1 MRLLGVRGRRNRLDI
16 ALAQQ
21 QVLAPIELDL
31 QTGLR
36 QVEDAVAGTNGADV
50 RTDQRDL
57 APDATLRRGRRRGR
71 DEQPS
76 SCLAFAVLGVLDDDP
91 VAGEPDLFLGG
102 PLSSRLRLVFG
113 RRAHQAIVARD
124 EPRSRPRISQTASR
138 GARRPRRAE
147 RADRLVGCT
156 PVNAGDLVDE
166 AVKTLKASPAIDHWQ
181 RDRELIEAEDL
192 LGHAIGTED
201 FDSETE
207 VSPGA
212 RRRFERMIERRAKG
226 EPVQLI
232 KGYAIFRGLEVLA
245 RPGVFV
251 PRDSTEFLAEQA
263 VRRVR
268 RRRQPVLVDVATG
281 GGGIALAVAN
291 EVRRARVYGT
301 DISPEAIRVAR
312 ANARKLR
319 LPATFVVGDLFGGL
333 PKHLRGGVD
342 VVTLHPPYVARS
354 ELRELPEEIRRWEP
368 AHTLTDR
375 SPDGLRIVERS
386 TTEAPAWLRP
396 GGWLLIEVS
405 PDRAR
410 AVRSVMQRTGFRDV
424 RSTMDR
430 GFKVTRVLVGRS
442 P

>member
-1 MRLLGVRGRRNRLDI
+1 MRSPARTARTSGPTNATSPQTQRFGAGAAVAGMSSPARVLRSPSSGFSTTIRSPVSRTSSLGVRFPRAFGLCLGAALTSPLSHATTCGPVRESRR
-16 ALAQQ
+16 
-21 QVLAPIELDL
+21 P
-31 QTGLR
+31 
-36 QVEDAVAGTNGADV
+36 
-50 RTDQRDL
+50 
-57 APDATLRRGRRRGR
+57 RRG
-71 DEQPS
+71 D
-76 SCLAFAVLGVLDDDP
+76 
-91 VAGEPDLFLGG
+91 
-102 PLSSRLRLVFG
+102 
-113 RRAHQAIVARD
+113 
-124 EPRSRPRISQTASR
+124 SQTASR
-138 GARRPRRAE
+138 GARP
-147 RADRLVGCT
+147 DCLVGCT
-156 PVNAGDLVDE
+156 PVNAGDLVDD
-166 AVKTLKASPAIDHWQ
+166 AVKTLRASPAIDHWL

-201 FDSETE
+201 FDRDTE
-207 VSPGA
+207 VSPGE

-281 GGGIALAVAN
+281 GGGIALAVVN

-319 LPATFVVGDLFGGL
+319 LPATFVVGDLYGGL

-368 AHTLTDR
+368 AHTLTAR
-375 SPDGLRIVERS
+375 SSDGLGIVERS

-396 GGWLLIEVS
+396 GGWMLIEVS

>member
-1 MRLLGVRGRRNRLDI
+1 M
-16 ALAQQ
+16 
-21 QVLAPIELDL
+21 
-31 QTGLR
+31 
-36 QVEDAVAGTNGADV
+36 
-50 RTDQRDL
+50 
-57 APDATLRRGRRRGR
+57 
-71 DEQPS
+71 
-76 SCLAFAVLGVLDDDP
+76 
-91 VAGEPDLFLGG
+91 
-102 PLSSRLRLVFG
+102 
-113 RRAHQAIVARD
+113 
-124 EPRSRPRISQTASR
+124 
-138 GARRPRRAE
+138 
-147 RADRLVGCT
+147 
-156 PVNAGDLVDE
+156 NAGDLVDE

-201 FDSETE
+201 FDRDTE
-207 VSPGA
+207 VSPGE
-212 RRRFERMIERRAKG
+212 RRRFERMIERRVKG

-232 KGYAIFRGLEVLA
+232 KGYAIFRGMEVLA

-268 RRRQPVLVDVATG
+268 RRRRPVLVDVATG
-281 GGGIALAVAN
+281 GGGIALAVVN

-319 LPATFVVGDLFGGL
+319 LPATFVVGDLYGGL

-354 ELRELPEEIRRWEP
+354 ELRELPQEIRRWEP

-375 SPDGLRIVERS
+375 SPDGLGIVERS

-410 AVRSVMQRTGFRDV
+410 AVRSVMRRTGFRDV

>member
-1 MRLLGVRGRRNRLDI
+1 M
-16 ALAQQ
+16 
-21 QVLAPIELDL
+21 
-31 QTGLR
+31 
-36 QVEDAVAGTNGADV
+36 
-50 RTDQRDL
+50 
-57 APDATLRRGRRRGR
+57 
-71 DEQPS
+71 
-76 SCLAFAVLGVLDDDP
+76 
-91 VAGEPDLFLGG
+91 
-102 PLSSRLRLVFG
+102 
-113 RRAHQAIVARD
+113 
-124 EPRSRPRISQTASR
+124 
-138 GARRPRRAE
+138 
-147 RADRLVGCT
+147 
-156 PVNAGDLVDE
+156 NAGDLVDE

-201 FDSETE
+201 FDRDTE

-212 RRRFERMIERRAKG
+212 RRRFERMIERRARG

-232 KGYAIFRGLEVLA
+232 KGYAIFRGLELLA

-251 PRDSTEFLAEQA
+251 PRDSTEFIAEQA

-281 GGGIALAVAN
+281 GGGIALAVVN

-301 DISPEAIRVAR
+301 DISADAIRVAR

-333 PKHLRGGVD
+333 PNHLRGGVD

-410 AVRSVMQRTGFRDV
+410 AVRSVMQRNGFRDV

>member
-1 MRLLGVRGRRNRLDI
+1 M
-16 ALAQQ
+16 
-21 QVLAPIELDL
+21 
-31 QTGLR
+31 
-36 QVEDAVAGTNGADV
+36 
-50 RTDQRDL
+50 
-57 APDATLRRGRRRGR
+57 
-71 DEQPS
+71 
-76 SCLAFAVLGVLDDDP
+76 
-91 VAGEPDLFLGG
+91 
-102 PLSSRLRLVFG
+102 
-113 RRAHQAIVARD
+113 
-124 EPRSRPRISQTASR
+124 
-138 GARRPRRAE
+138 
-147 RADRLVGCT
+147 
-156 PVNAGDLVDE
+156 NAGDLVDD
-166 AVKTLKASPAIDHWQ
+166 AVKTLRASPAIDHWQ

-201 FDSETE
+201 FDRDTE
-207 VSPGA
+207 VSPGE

-281 GGGIALAVAN
+281 GGGIALAVVN

-319 LPATFVVGDLFGGL
+319 LPATFVVGDLYGGL

-375 SPDGLRIVERS
+375 SPDGLGIVERS

-396 GGWLLIEVS
+396 GGWMLIEVS

>member
-1 MRLLGVRGRRNRLDI
+1 MRSPARTARTSGPTSATSPQTQRFGAGAAVAGMGSPARVLRSPSSGFSTTIRSPVSRTSSLGVRFPRAFGLCFGAALTRRLSH
-16 ALAQQ
+16 ATSHG
-21 QVLAPIELDL
+21 PS
-31 QTGLR
+31 
-36 QVEDAVAGTNGADV
+36 AD
-50 RTDQRDL
+50 
-57 APDATLRRGRRRGR
+57 P
-71 DEQPS
+71 
-76 SCLAFAVLGVLDDDP
+76 
-91 VAGEPDLFLGG
+91 
-102 PLSSRLRLVFG
+102 
-113 RRAHQAIVARD
+113 
-124 EPRSRPRISQTASR
+124 
-138 GARRPRRAE
+138 
-147 RADRLVGCT
+147 ADRLIGCT

-181 RDRELIEAEDL
+181 RDREFIEAEDL

-201 FDSETE
+201 FDRDTE

-232 KGYAIFRGLEVLA
+232 KGYAIFRGLDVLA

-281 GGGIALAVAN
+281 GGGIALAVVN

-319 LPATFVVGDLFGGL
+319 IPATFVVGDLFGGL
-333 PKHLRGGVD
+333 PKPLRGGVD

-354 ELRELPEEIRRWEP
+354 ELRE
-368 AHTLTDR
+368 
-375 SPDGLRIVERS
+375 
-386 TTEAPAWLRP
+386 
-396 GGWLLIEVS
+396 
-405 PDRAR
+405 
-410 AVRSVMQRTGFRDV
+410 
-424 RSTMDR
+424 
-430 GFKVTRVLVGRS
+430 
-442 P
+442 

>member
-1 MRLLGVRGRRNRLDI
+1 MARLRILAARRRRDRLDV
-16 ALAQQ
+16 ALPQQ
-21 QVLAPIELDL
+21 QVLAPVEVDL
-31 QTGLR
+31 ETGLG
-36 QVEDAVAGTNGADV
+36 QVEDAVAGTHGADV

-57 APDATLRRGRRRGR
+57 APDAAFRRGRRRRR
-71 DEQPS
+71 DEQPGAR
-76 SCLAFAVLGVLDDDP
+76 LPFAILGILDDDP
-91 VAGEPDLFLGG
+91 VAREPDLFLGG
-102 PLSSRLRLVFG
+102 PLRSSLRLVFG
-113 RRAHQAIVARD
+113 RRAHDAIVPRD
-124 EPRSRPRISQTASR
+124 EPRT
-138 GARRPRRAE
+138 RRAE

-156 PVNAGDLVDE
+156 PVNAGDLVDN

-192 LGHAIGTED
+192 LSHAIGTEV
-201 FDSETE
+201 FDRDTE
-207 VSPGA
+207 VSAAA

-263 VRRVR
+263 VRRLR
-268 RRRQPVLVDVATG
+268 RRSHPVLVDVATG
-281 GGGIALAVAN
+281 GGTIALAVVN

-301 DISPEAIRVAR
+301 DISADAIRVAR

-319 LPATFVVGDLFGGL
+319 LPATFVVGDLFGAL

-354 ELRELPEEIRRWEP
+354 ELRELPDEILRWEP

-375 SPDGLRIVERS
+375 SPDGLGLVEQS

-410 AVRSVMQRTGFRDV
+410 AVRSVMQQTGFRDV

-430 GFKVTRVLVGRS
+430 GFKVTRVLVGRW

>member
-1 MRLLGVRGRRNRLDI
+1 MRSPARTARTSGPTSATSPQTQRFGAGAAVAGMSSPARVLRSPSSGFSTTIRSPVSRTSSLGVRFPRAFGLCLGAALTGRLSH
-16 ALAQQ
+16 ATSHG
-21 QVLAPIELDL
+21 P
-31 QTGLR
+31 
-36 QVEDAVAGTNGADV
+36 V
-50 RTDQRDL
+50 R
-57 APDATLRRGRRRGR
+57 G
-71 DEQPS
+71 
-76 SCLAFAVLGVLDDDP
+76 SCRP
-91 VAGEPDLFLGG
+91 
-102 PLSSRLRLVFG
+102 
-113 RRAHQAIVARD
+113 RRAERADRVAR
-124 EPRSRPRISQTASR
+124 SAQTASR

-201 FDSETE
+201 FDSDTD

-281 GGGIALAVAN
+281 GGGIALAVVN

-333 PKHLRGGVD
+333 PKHLRGSVD
-342 VVTLHPPYVARS
+342 VVTLPPPYVARS

-375 SPDGLRIVERS
+375 SRDGLRIVERS

>member
-1 MRLLGVRGRRNRLDI
+1 M
-16 ALAQQ
+16 
-21 QVLAPIELDL
+21 
-31 QTGLR
+31 
-36 QVEDAVAGTNGADV
+36 
-50 RTDQRDL
+50 
-57 APDATLRRGRRRGR
+57 
-71 DEQPS
+71 
-76 SCLAFAVLGVLDDDP
+76 
-91 VAGEPDLFLGG
+91 
-102 PLSSRLRLVFG
+102 
-113 RRAHQAIVARD
+113 
-124 EPRSRPRISQTASR
+124 
-138 GARRPRRAE
+138 
-147 RADRLVGCT
+147 
-156 PVNAGDLVDE
+156 NAGDLVDE

-192 LGHAIGTED
+192 LGQAIGTED
-201 FDSETE
+201 FDRDTE
-207 VSPGA
+207 VYPGA
-212 RRRFERMIERRAKG
+212 RRRFERMIERRATG

-281 GGGIALAVAN
+281 GGGIALAVVN

-319 LPATFVVGDLFGGL
+319 LSATFVIGDLFGGL

-386 TTEAPAWLRP
+386 TTEAPVWLRP